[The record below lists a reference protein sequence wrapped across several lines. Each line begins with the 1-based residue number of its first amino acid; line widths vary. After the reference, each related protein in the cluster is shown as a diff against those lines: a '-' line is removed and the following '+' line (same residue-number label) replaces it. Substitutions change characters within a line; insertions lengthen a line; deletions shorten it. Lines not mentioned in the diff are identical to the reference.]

1 MSLNDKN
8 ACQAL
13 LITLGAPIFIFCV
26 TDFCWTEKLLLYL
39 RASYILGKYSTYDEV
54 ISGRIW
60 YTAKMWSQRI
70 NNIGRAQKMLP

>member
-1 MSLNDKN
+1 MSLNGKN
-8 ACQAL
+8 VRRASL
-13 LITLGAPIFIFCV
+13 MTLGAPIVMFHV
-26 TDFCWTEKLLLYL
+26 TDFCWTEKLLLHL
-39 RASYILGKYSTYDEV
+39 RAPYMLGKYSTYDEV